1 MMKKRFAPGT
11 ANGGA
16 ETGEKDVPID
26 DWGCDVA
33 PANGD
38 GHDDVAVSYGVDD
51 PGNSD
56 PISELARPDS
66 GESVLRVAKV
76 EKFKKC

>member
-11 ANGGA
+11 ENGGTA
-16 ETGEKDVPID
+16 ETGEKQVAID
-26 DWGCDVA
+26 DWECDVA

-38 GHDDVAVSYGVDD
+38 GHDVAGVVD
-51 PGNSD
+51 PGRID

-66 GESVLRVAKV
+66 GESVLRAAKV
-76 EKFKKC
+76 EKITKM